1 VYIEESADDVTV
13 TVEGE
18 DYLAEATVDLDEDGV
33 DDTAVV
39 ETDDGAIAFTDTDAD
54 GHADLMTQLDA
65 NGEII
70 GQARFEES
78 TGEWVHLDPDAP
90 AAGDT
95 GRTGD
100 TDEQAAGGDTG
111 TMTVDTAEG
120 EVQVGTPVHDTDGD
134 GKADSVVVS
143 DSDGD
148 TVIYTDADEDGDA
161 DYATE
166 LTHDGRIVVSE
177 HTGDG
182 EWTVIE
188 RGHIDEHGN
197 YQRDTLTSDALSEEG
212 TWSTPGQPDAAEV
225 RVDPRTGNW
234 VRG

>member
-1 VYIEESADDVTV
+1 VYIEESADDLTV

-18 DYLAEATVDLDEDGV
+18 DYQAEATVDLDEDGV

-54 GHADLMTQLDA
+54 GQADLMTQLDTDGDIVA
-65 NGEII
+65 
-70 GQARFEES
+70 QARFDES
-78 TGEWVHLDPDAP
+78 TGEWVSIDPDDP
-90 AAGDT
+90 D
-95 GRTGD
+95 D
-100 TDEQAAGGDTG
+100 FEEQAADGGTD
-111 TMTVDTAEG
+111 TMTVDTPEG
-120 EVQVGTPVHDTDGD
+120 EVEVGAPTHDTDDD
-134 GKADSVVVS
+134 GKADSVVVH

-148 TVIYTDADEDGDA
+148 TVIFTDADEDGDA

-166 LTHDGRIVVSE
+166 ITDDGQVTVSE
-177 HTGDG
+177 HAGDG

-188 RGHIDEHGN
+188 RGHLDEHGE
-197 YQRDTLTSDALSEEG
+197 YQRDSLTSDADALTEEG
-212 TWSTPGQPDAAEV
+212 TWSTPGQTDAAEV